1 MSLSLRALQHFSV
14 LVEERHFSRA
24 AARLHL
30 TQSAL
35 SRSIQSLEKSLGLE
49 LLDRN
54 PGRLQL
60 TQSGQMVLERAQ
72 RILTETSALER
83 ESELVRG
90 LDTGHVAFGIGVFP
104 AAGLLSPLLERLAR
118 DHPGFSVHVEIES
131 WQRLHKKLES
141 DQLDFVVAVTHS
153 LPPSSEF
160 AVRPLPAQ
168 HGGLFVRAGHPLL
181 TVARRV
187 LRSALEKYC
196 LATTDLP
203 PRARSHLARLYRI
216 TGNEQLPIALE
227 CDSIEALR
235 GVALASDTVL
245 FSTREAI
252 NSDLAS
258 GRLVQ
263 LPLSYSPSD
272 ELACGVI
279 HPARRTL
286 PPAAEKVIA
295 IVEELMMKG
304 PGVTAAPE

>member
-1 MSLSLRALQHFSV
+1 MALSLRALKHFSV

-49 LLDRN
+49 LLDRH

-72 RILTETSALER
+72 RILTETAALER
-83 ESELVRG
+83 ESELLCG

-104 AAGLLSPLLERLAR
+104 AAGLLAPLLERLAR
-118 DHPGFSVHVEIES
+118 DHPGFNVHVEIES
-131 WQRLHKKLES
+131 WQRLNRKLE
-141 DQLDFVVAVTHS
+141 DDKLDFVVAVTHS

-160 AVRPLPAQ
+160 TVRPLPAQ
-168 HGGLFVRAGHPLL
+168 HGGLFVRAAHPLL
-181 TVARRV
+181 SVARHA
-187 LRSALEKYC
+187 LRSALEKYS

-203 PRARSHLARLYRI
+203 PRARIHLARLYRV
-216 TGNEQLPIALE
+216 TGNEQLPITLE
-227 CDSIEALR
+227 CDSVEALR
-235 GVALASDTVL
+235 GVVLASDTVL

-252 NSDLAS
+252 HSDLALGS
-258 GRLVQ
+258 LFQ

-272 ELACGVI
+272 ELTCGVI
-279 HPARRTL
+279 HRVRRTL
-286 PPAAEKVIA
+286 PPAAEKVIS
-295 IVEELMMKG
+295 IVEELMLKG
-304 PGVTAAPE
+304 PGSTSGLK